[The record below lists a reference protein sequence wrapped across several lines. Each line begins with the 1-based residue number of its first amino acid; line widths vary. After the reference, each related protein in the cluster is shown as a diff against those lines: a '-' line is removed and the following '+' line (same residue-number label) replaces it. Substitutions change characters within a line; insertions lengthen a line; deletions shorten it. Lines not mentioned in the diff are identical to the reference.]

1 MFIIFYTAWRLLR
14 SLHECSSISISNVY
28 NVNHISHVTTT
39 FVWLSNRKSVFKI
52 DHSGRV
58 LHKFRIDDIW
68 GSASHTIDQSGNC
81 LLIRND
87 KIIRC
92 KSNGEEETLIAPDW
106 TVLSIYSSKL
116 NGDILLGIYI
126 LIEKGSRTKFARY
139 TRDGGVISEMEYF
152 EEKRLYVSPL
162 YLSENINSDI
172 CTADIDTC
180 LVKAVDKNGKLK
192 FSYSGL
198 PSHADFFP
206 TGICNDSLGHVI
218 VCNRHDSNPSVHL
231 LDMSGEFLS
240 LILHDRDDIH
250 DPWGLCVDEDG
261 RLYLGQND
269 CSSIK
274 VFKYLEKDN

>member
-1 MFIIFYTAWRLLR
+1 M
-14 SLHECSSISISNVY
+14 
-28 NVNHISHVTTT
+28 
-39 FVWLSNRKSVFKI
+39 KKK
-52 DHSGRV
+52 D
-58 LHKFRIDDIW
+58 
-68 GSASHTIDQSGNC
+68 
-81 LLIRND
+81 
-87 KIIRC
+87 
-92 KSNGEEETLIAPDW
+92 
-106 TVLSIYSSKL
+106 
-116 NGDILLGIYI
+116 
-126 LIEKGSRTKFARY
+126 
-139 TRDGGVISEMEYF
+139 
-152 EEKRLYVSPL
+152 YVSPL

>member
-1 MFIIFYTAWRLLR
+1 MSFFFTFQSQPKGLSKNTGKKHLKRDICGQLKTSYRQNYIYELLNFVYLLFYTAWRLLR

-87 KIIRC
+87 KVLRC
-92 KSNGEEETLIAPDW
+92 KSNEEEETLIAPDW

-126 LIEKGSRTKFARY
+126 LIEKGSRTKLARY
-139 TRDGGVISEMEYF
+139 TRDGGVISE
-152 EEKRLYVSPL
+152 
-162 YLSENINSDI
+162 
-172 CTADIDTC
+172 
-180 LVKAVDKNGKLK
+180 
-192 FSYSGL
+192 
-198 PSHADFFP
+198 
-206 TGICNDSLGHVI
+206 
-218 VCNRHDSNPSVHL
+218 
-231 LDMSGEFLS
+231 
-240 LILHDRDDIH
+240 
-250 DPWGLCVDEDG
+250 
-261 RLYLGQND
+261 
-269 CSSIK
+269 
-274 VFKYLEKDN
+274 LE